1 MTESIKKSLR
11 DHSIMRWFVLIL
23 ISGLTFGTYW
33 FQDFFSGLKPLMEAT
48 MGLSSTDFGKIISS
62 TTWANMVGMIILGG
76 IFLDKFGI
84 RLSGIVFGTL
94 ATIGAAVTALAAS
107 GAFGKSQESIMISMM
122 VGRILFGIGLET
134 VCVIISRTVVK
145 WFKGYELALAMGI
158 NVAFGRFGTAFG
170 TAFSPD
176 IARAYGSIP
185 PAINFAATLVGLGV
199 LFFLV
204 YLIFDIKVD
213 KQLAV
218 SKVASD
224 EEKFQISDL
233 FKLVTDRSF
242 IFITLLCVAFYSA
255 VFPFIQYAPDLLVNK
270 FGFTAALPDLTNA
283 SFWEKLTAWFH
294 NGAKVTSLI
303 PLGTI
308 IFTPIFGSIVDKK
321 GKAASLMMIGSLLL
335 IFAHIS
341 LSVFNSVTLGYFGL
355 FSLGIAFALVP
366 AAMWPSVAKIVPE
379 YRLGTAYATMFTVQN
394 WGLGAFFWG
403 IGKVVDMVNPTV
415 IVALQ
420 DAREKLVATGVSSV
434 DLSQR
439 IEEMKLAGQLPV
451 YNYTIPILM
460 LVGLGVLS
468 IILSY
473 MLKKSDEQQGYGLE
487 LPSNETTQA

>member
-23 ISGLTFGTYW
+23 ISGMTFGTYW

-76 IFLDKFGI
+76 IFLDKYGI

-94 ATIGAAVTALAAS
+94 ATIGAAITALAAA
-107 GAFGKSQESIMISMM
+107 GVFGESQKSVMIAMM

-134 VCVIISRTVVK
+134 VCVIVSRTVVK
-145 WFKGYELALAMGI
+145 WFKGYQLALAMGI

-170 TAFSPD
+170 TAFSPE
-176 IARAYGSIP
+176 IANGSVP

-199 LFFLV
+199 LLFLV
-204 YLIFDIKVD
+204 YLIFDVKLD

-218 SKVASD
+218 SKVVND
-224 EEKFQISDL
+224 DEKFQISDL
-233 FKLVTDRSF
+233 YKLVTDRSF

-270 FGFTAALPDLTNA
+270 FGFSAALPDLTNA

-294 NGAKVTSLI
+294 NGPKVTSLI

-308 IFTPIFGSIVDKK
+308 LFTPIFGSIVDKK
-321 GKAASLMMIGSLLL
+321 GKAASLMMLGSFLL

-341 LSVFNSVTLGYFGL
+341 LSVFNSVALGYAGL

-403 IGKVVDMVNPTV
+403 IGKVVDMANPKV

-420 DAREKLVATGVSSV
+420 DAREKLAATGVATA
-434 DLSQR
+434 DLSNQ
-439 IEEMKLAGQLPV
+439 IEQMKLTGELPV
-451 YNYTIPILM
+451 YNYTVPILM

-473 MLKKSDEQQGYGLE
+473 GLKKADEHQGYGLE
-487 LPSNETTQA
+487 LPSGENTQA